1 MENDKIVSEV
11 TVEQAGQLTAYL
23 EDLLTRQIARL
34 KQYDIEGAMQLAEES
49 ERISEMVSRSGILH
63 RPAFEEQSGRIE
75 GLYKELCLQIASQ
88 RQEVSDKLEQI
99 RTGMRTLGA
108 YAGK

>member
-1 MENDKIVSEV
+1 MKDQ
-11 TVEQAGQLTAYL
+11 TMTQAVREDDGRMIDYL
-23 EDLLTRQIARL
+23 EDLLTRQIAKL
-34 KQYDIEGAMQLAEES
+34 KQYDIDGAMRLAEES
-49 ERISEMVSRSGILH
+49 ETISQEVTRSTVLQRPDFENQSHRI
-63 RPAFEEQSGRIE
+63 Q
-75 GLYKELCLQIASQ
+75 GLYRELCLQIASQ

>member
-1 MENDKIVSEV
+1 ME
-11 TVEQAGQLTAYL
+11 EQKSSTIPDDSAQQLTGYL
-23 EDLLTRQIARL
+23 EDLLTRQIGRL

-49 ERISEMVSRSGILH
+49 GKISEMVSQSGILQ
-63 RPAFEEQSGRIE
+63 RSDFEEQSFRIQ

-108 YAGK
+108 YSSK